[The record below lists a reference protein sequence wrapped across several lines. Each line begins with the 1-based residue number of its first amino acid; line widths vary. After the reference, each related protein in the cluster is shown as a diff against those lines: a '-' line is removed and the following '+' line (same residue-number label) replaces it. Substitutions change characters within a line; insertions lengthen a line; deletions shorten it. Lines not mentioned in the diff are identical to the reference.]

1 MKLET
6 ASKLLGT
13 PVVSGLA
20 LHDLIAEAYMKLF
33 LFGFTVEH
41 ENGKTVARS
50 LKSNYLSDSNI
61 IEEAH
66 YSWNLKGNWLADPLI
81 TTYDYFSKYNQ
92 SIILSGIS
100 HLDLK
105 LALSNIADA
114 DSVFKIGLERMAIV
128 DKSGI
133 PRKDLGWSI
142 SYLTTK

>member
-1 MKLET
+1 M
-6 ASKLLGT
+6 
-13 PVVSGLA
+13 
-20 LHDLIAEAYMKLF
+20 AEP
-33 LFGFTVEH
+33 
-41 ENGKTVARS
+41 
-50 LKSNYLSDSNI
+50 I
-61 IEEAH
+61 
-66 YSWNLKGNWLADPLI
+66 I

-105 LALSNIADA
+105 LALSNISDA
-114 DSVFKIGLERMAIV
+114 NSVFKIGLERMAIV